1 MYNSIWYN
9 LLTKSSLNPPAWVF
23 APVWTI
29 LYITLAVSLFLYLK
43 DGYEHYK
50 LPALKLFGAQLVL
63 NLLWSP
69 IFFGLKNPLF
79 ALLIVVLMIFCTIGI
94 IVLFYRESKAS
105 GLLLL
110 PYLAWISFAMF
121 LNFEIV
127 RLN

>member
-29 LYITLAVSLFLYLK
+29 LYITLGLSIFLYLK
-43 DGYEHYK
+43 DGYTPNK
-50 LPALKLFGAQLVL
+50 LPAIQLFIAQIVL

>member
-1 MYNSIWYN
+1 
-9 LLTKSSLNPPAWVF
+9 VF

-29 LYITLAVSLFLYLK
+29 LYITLGLSIFLYLK
-43 DGYEHYK
+43 DGYTPNK
-50 LPALKLFGAQLVL
+50 LPAIQLFIAQIVL